1 MTAADPTPE
10 IPSQYL
16 LSAYACEPRT
26 LIDILHDTARR
37 YPDAPALDDGTV
49 QLTYAELLSDVEDS
63 VAWLGARGIGR
74 GDRIGIRMPS
84 GSYALYVAILATL
97 ATGAAYVP
105 VDADD
110 PPERAELVFT
120 EADVVAVITEAGLVR
135 GPGSSRG
142 WRAAAP
148 LSRDD
153 AWIIFTSGSTG
164 TPKGVAVTHRN
175 AAAFVDA
182 EAQMFLRDNPLG
194 PGDRVLAGLSVAF
207 DASCEEM
214 WLAWRHGACL
224 VPAPRSLVRSG
235 MDLGPWLVSRD
246 ITVVS
251 TVPTLASLWP
261 AEALEAVRL
270 LIFGGEACPPELA
283 ERLAAGPDSA
293 GREVWNTYGPTEATV
308 VACAARLDGHDAV
321 SIGLPLPGW
330 DLAVVDKDGRPVAL
344 GEVGELVIGGVG
356 LARYLDPDKD
366 AEKYAPMAPL
376 AWSRAYRSGDLVRLE
391 ADGLYFMGRADD
403 QVKVG
408 GRRIEL
414 GEVDSALVTLP
425 GVSGGAAAV
434 RRTASGT
441 PLLVGYIAV
450 TPGLEG
456 SFDVSQARARLSEA
470 LPAALVPRLVV
481 VDELPTRT
489 SGKVDR
495 DALPW
500 PVGSADDGSD
510 DSDLGGGTLGWL
522 AGLWRDVLGAQIDGP
537 EADFYALGGGS
548 LSAAQLVAA
557 LRQRYPQVTVAD
569 LYDHPRLGSLAG
581 YLDEL
586 DPPPAVE
593 TRVVA
598 PVSRVTQ
605 VLQTALTVPLAM
617 LTGMQW
623 VVWLAI
629 ANNVA
634 AELSLV
640 DWVSPINWWW
650 VLGGFLLFVTP
661 PGRMG
666 IAVFGARVL
675 IGDLQPGTYPR
686 GGSVHLRV
694 WLAERLAEASGAE
707 NMAGAPWLVYYARAL
722 GNNVGNGVDLHS
734 APPVTGMLTLGHRCS
749 IEPEVD
755 LTGHWIDGD
764 LFHVGAITVGNDAT
778 VGARTTLLP
787 GAVVGKNA
795 DVAPGSGVVGK
806 VKNGQYWK
814 GSPAVKS
821 GKAKHPWPDHRPPRA
836 PLWVAV
842 YGVTSMLLGSLPL
855 AALATG
861 LAVIGWGIRD
871 TSSVA
876 SAVVPALLWVA
887 PATAAAF
894 AVYALLT
901 IVGVRALSLGLDE
914 GYHPV
919 RSRSGWQLWATERLM
934 DAARNYLFPIYAGLV
949 TPWWLRLLGAK
960 VGRGTEI
967 STALLIPKFTVIEDG
982 AFLAD
987 DTMVASYELGGGW
1000 IHVARA
1006 TIGKRAFLGNSG
1018 ITQPGRRVPDDG
1030 LVAVLSA
1037 TPHKAKA
1044 GSSWLGSP
1052 PVRLRRQPTAA
1063 DVLRTFHPSL
1073 RLKALRAT
1081 VETFR
1086 FVPLIVTFTIGVAVL
1101 FGVQWLA
1108 VTFGW
1113 LWAALAAGP
1122 ILLIAGAVAG
1132 GIAVVAKWLVVGRIT
1147 AIEHPLWSSFV
1158 WRNEVS
1164 DTFVETVAA
1173 PWFARAASGTPVMNL
1188 WLRALGAKIGRG
1200 VWCETYWL
1208 PEADLVTL
1216 GEAAT
1221 VNRGCVVQ
1229 THLFHDRIMRMDT
1242 VVLEKGATLG
1252 PHCVALP
1259 AARIGAAATIGPAS
1273 LVMRGDEVPPSTR
1286 WQGNP
1291 IAPWLPPR
1299 KKRSGS
1305 TDPKRKKSA
1314 AA

>member
-10 IPSQYL
+10 IPAQFV
-16 LSAYACEPRT
+16 LSAFAPEPRT
-26 LIDILHDTARR
+26 LIDILYDTARR

-49 QLTYAELLSDVEDS
+49 QLTYAELVSDIEDS
-63 VAWLGARGIGR
+63 VAWLAARGIGR

-110 PPERAELVFT
+110 PVERAELVFT
-120 EADVVAVITEAGLVR
+120 EAGVVAVITEQGLVR

-164 TPKGVAVTHRN
+164 TPKGVAVSHRS

-182 EAQMFLRDNPLG
+182 EARMFLRDNPLG

-251 TVPTLASLWP
+251 TVPTLAALWP

-283 ERLAAGPDSA
+283 ERLAVD

-308 VACAARLDGHDAV
+308 VACAARLFGRGPV

-330 DLAVVDKDGRPVAL
+330 DLAVVGADGRPVNL

-366 AEKYAPMAPL
+366 AEKYAAMPTL

-391 ADGLYFMGRADD
+391 ADGLYFVGRADD

-414 GEVDSALVTLP
+414 GEVDSALVHLP

-441 PLLVGYIAV
+441 PLLVGYVASAD
-450 TPGLEG
+450 PN
-456 SFDVSQARARLSEA
+456 FDLAAARTALAQS
-470 LPAALVPRLVV
+470 LPAALVPRLVL

-500 PVGSADDGSD
+500 PVDGAGDDAP
-510 DSDLGGGTLGWL
+510 DLLGTTGWL
-522 AGLWRDVLGAQIDGP
+522 AGLWRDVLAAQVDGP
-537 EADFYALGGGS
+537 EADFFALGGGS
-548 LSAAQLVAA
+548 LAAAQLIAA

-586 DPPPAVE
+586 EPPPAVE
-593 TRVVA
+593 PRTVE
-598 PVSRVTQ
+598 PVSRRTQ
-605 VLQTALTVPLAM
+605 AVQIALTVPLAA

-623 VVWLAI
+623 VVWLAV

-634 AELSLV
+634 AGLDLV
-640 DWVSPINWWW
+640 PWTAPISWWW
-650 VLGGFLLFVTP
+650 VLAGFLLFVTP

-666 IAVFGARVL
+666 IAVVGARTLLGNV
-675 IGDLQPGTYPR
+675 QAGTYRR
-686 GGSVHLRV
+686 GGAGHLRV
-694 WLAERLAEASGAE
+694 WLAERLAEASGAQ

-722 GNNVGNGVDLHS
+722 GNKVGQGVDLHS

-755 LTGHWIDGD
+755 LTGYWIDGD
-764 LFHVGAITVGNDAT
+764 AFHVGPVTIGNDAT

-814 GSPAVKS
+814 GSPAIKS

-836 PLWVAV
+836 LQWVAV
-842 YGVTSMLLGSLPL
+842 YGLTSMLLGALPL
-855 AALATG
+855 AALTVG
-861 LAVIGWGIRD
+861 LAVIGWAVRD
-871 TSSVA
+871 TASVA
-876 SAVVPALLWVA
+876 DAVPAAMLWAA
-887 PATAAAF
+887 PATLAA
-894 AVYALLT
+894 VLSYAALT
-901 IVGVRALSLGLDE
+901 VLGVRLLSVGLHE

-934 DAARNYLFPIYAGLV
+934 DAARNYLFPIYAGLL
-949 TPWWLRLLGAK
+949 TPWWLRLLGAE

-967 STALLIPKFTVIEDG
+967 STALLVPKFTVVEDG

-987 DTMVASYELGGGW
+987 DTMVGSYELGGGW

-1006 TIGKRAFLGNSG
+1006 TVGKRAFLGNSG

-1052 PVRLRRQPTAA
+1052 PVRLRRRPTAA
-1063 DVLRTFHPSL
+1063 DALRTFHPSAK
-1073 RLKALRAT
+1073 LKVLRAT

-1086 FVPLIVTFTIGVAVL
+1086 IVPVVITFAIGVGVL
-1101 FGVQWLA
+1101 AAIQALA
-1108 VTFGW
+1108 TAAGW

-1122 ILLIAGAVAG
+1122 VVLAAGAIAGGVAVL
-1132 GIAVVAKWLVVGRIT
+1132 AKWLLVGRIG

-1173 PWFARAASGTPVMNL
+1173 PWFARAAAGTPVMNL
-1188 WLRALGAKIGRG
+1188 WLRALGAGIGRG

-1216 GEAAT
+1216 GDGAT

-1242 VVLEKGATLG
+1242 VVLEPGATLG

-1259 AARIGAAATIGPAS
+1259 AARIGAGATVGPAS

-1291 IAPWLPPR
+1291 IAPWNPAG
-1299 KKRSGS
+1299 KKQGQSGAK
-1305 TDPKRKKSA
+1305 PKKPA

>member
-1 MTAADPTPE
+1 
-10 IPSQYL
+10 
-16 LSAYACEPRT
+16 
-26 LIDILHDTARR
+26 
-37 YPDAPALDDGTV
+37 
-49 QLTYAELLSDVEDS
+49 
-63 VAWLGARGIGR
+63 
-74 GDRIGIRMPS
+74 
-84 GSYALYVAILATL
+84 
-97 ATGAAYVP
+97 
-105 VDADD
+105 
-110 PPERAELVFT
+110 
-120 EADVVAVITEAGLVR
+120 
-135 GPGSSRG
+135 
-142 WRAAAP
+142 
-148 LSRDD
+148 
-153 AWIIFTSGSTG
+153 
-164 TPKGVAVTHRN
+164 
-175 AAAFVDA
+175 
-182 EAQMFLRDNPLG
+182 MFLQDNPLG

-251 TVPTLASLWP
+251 TVPTLAALWP

-283 ERLAAGPDSA
+283 ERLAVD

-308 VACAARLDGHDAV
+308 VACAARLFGRGPV

-330 DLAVVDKDGRPVAL
+330 DLAVVGADGRPVNL

-366 AEKYAPMAPL
+366 AEKYAPMPTL

-391 ADGLYFMGRADD
+391 ADGLYFVGRADD

-414 GEVDSALVTLP
+414 GEVDSALVHLP

-441 PLLVGYIAV
+441 PLLVGYVASAD
-450 TPGLEG
+450 PN
-456 SFDVSQARARLSEA
+456 FDLAAARTALAQS
-470 LPAALVPRLVV
+470 LPAALVPRLVL

-500 PVGSADDGSD
+500 PVDGAGDDAP
-510 DSDLGGGTLGWL
+510 DLLGTTGWL
-522 AGLWRDVLGAQIDGP
+522 AGLWRDGLAAQVDGP
-537 EADFYALGGGS
+537 EADFFALGGGS
-548 LSAAQLVAA
+548 LAAAQLIAA

-586 DPPPAVE
+586 EPPPAVE
-593 TRVVA
+593 PRTVE
-598 PVSRVTQ
+598 PVSRRTQ
-605 VLQTALTVPLAM
+605 AVQIALTVPLAA

-623 VVWLAI
+623 VVWLAV

-634 AELSLV
+634 AGLDLV
-640 DWVSPINWWW
+640 PWTAPISWWW
-650 VLGGFLLFVTP
+650 ILAGFLLFVTP

-666 IAVFGARVL
+666 IAVVGARTLLGNV
-675 IGDLQPGTYPR
+675 QAGTYRR
-686 GGSVHLRV
+686 GGAVHLRV
-694 WLAERLAEASGAE
+694 WLAERLAEASGAQ

-722 GNNVGNGVDLHS
+722 GNKVGQGVDLHS

-755 LTGHWIDGD
+755 LTGYWIDGD
-764 LFHVGAITVGNDAT
+764 AFHVGPVTVGNDAT

-814 GSPAVKS
+814 GSPAIKS

-836 PLWVAV
+836 LHWVAV
-842 YGVTSMLLGSLPL
+842 YGLTSMLLGALPL
-855 AALATG
+855 AALTVG
-861 LAVIGWGIRD
+861 LAVIGWAVRD
-871 TSSVA
+871 TASVA
-876 SAVVPALLWVA
+876 DAVPAAMLWAA
-887 PATAAAF
+887 PATLAA
-894 AVYALLT
+894 VLTYAALT
-901 IVGVRALSLGLDE
+901 VLGVRLLSVGLHE

-934 DAARNYLFPIYAGLV
+934 DAARNYLFPIYAGLL
-949 TPWWLRLLGAK
+949 TPWWLRLLGAE

-967 STALLIPKFTVIEDG
+967 STALLVPKFTVVEDG

-987 DTMVASYELGGGW
+987 DTMVGSYELGGGW

-1006 TIGKRAFLGNSG
+1006 TVGKRAFLGNSG

-1052 PVRLRRQPTAA
+1052 PVRLRRRPTAA
-1063 DVLRTFHPSL
+1063 DALRTFHPSAK
-1073 RLKALRAT
+1073 LKVLRAT

-1086 FVPLIVTFTIGVAVL
+1086 IVPVVITFAIGVGVL
-1101 FGVQWLA
+1101 AAIQALA
-1108 VTFGW
+1108 TAAGW

-1122 ILLIAGAVAG
+1122 VVLAAGAIAGGVAVL
-1132 GIAVVAKWLVVGRIT
+1132 AKWLLVGRIG

-1173 PWFARAASGTPVMNL
+1173 PWFARAAAGTPVMNL
-1188 WLRALGAKIGRG
+1188 WLRALGAGIGRG

-1216 GEAAT
+1216 GDGAT

-1242 VVLEKGATLG
+1242 VVLEPGATLG

-1259 AARIGAAATIGPAS
+1259 AARIGAGATVGPAS

-1291 IAPWLPPR
+1291 IAPWNPAG
-1299 KKRSGS
+1299 KKQGQSGAK
-1305 TDPKRKKSA
+1305 PKKPA